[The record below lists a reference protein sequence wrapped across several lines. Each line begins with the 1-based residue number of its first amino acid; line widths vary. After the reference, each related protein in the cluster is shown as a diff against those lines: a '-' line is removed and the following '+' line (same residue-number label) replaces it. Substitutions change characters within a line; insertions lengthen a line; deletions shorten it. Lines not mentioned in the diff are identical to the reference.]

1 MREKINLQEL
11 TALLSDKAGITK
23 KEADAFLREFFGLM
37 TESLLEDKIVK
48 IRDLGTFK
56 LTDVEARESVDV
68 RTGERFLIAAHSKVS
83 FNPDKTLSEIINKPY
98 EQLEPEL
105 IEEDVP
111 IIEEDVPVDDVSEM
125 LPEFDESNE
134 SNESNEEDKPLE
146 NNNNNIESKEE
157 EKSEEK
163 FEEKLEEKSEEKSE
177 DDFPEE
183 KKRVI
188 EDYNEL
194 ADETIQKKRAKIKTV
209 VFTFLTVGILVGI
222 FYYLTRE
229 TGDTIHYPST
239 TYKNKA
245 PIGNE
250 TKNNPAKL
258 ISTDDTTIT
267 VNPEDTM
274 IPIKNTLLPGKK
286 RLTRV
291 ADRLTMIS
299 YEEYGDVVFW
309 IYIYDENKYLI
320 SKDNYVKAGIEI
332 TIPPPEKYDID
343 ANDPKS
349 LQKARDFARTYNE
362 KHPNPPLNPDN

>member
-37 TESLLEDKIVK
+37 TESLIEDKIVK

-83 FNPDKTLSEIINKPY
+83 FNPDNTLSELINKPY
-98 EQLEPEL
+98 EHLEPEL
-105 IEEDVP
+105 IEEG
-111 IIEEDVPVDDVSEM
+111 VSEM
-125 LPEFDESNE
+125 LPEFNE
-134 SNESNEEDKPLE
+134 SNKSNEEDKPLE
-146 NNNNNIESKEE
+146 NNIESKEE
-157 EKSEEK
+157 EKKE
-163 FEEKLEEKSEEKSE
+163 EEKS
-177 DDFPEE
+177 DDNFPEE
-183 KKRVI
+183 KKHVI
-188 EDYNEL
+188 EDYDEL
-194 ADETIQKKRAKIKTV
+194 AEETIQKKRKKIKTV
-209 VFTFLTVGILVGI
+209 VFTFLIVGALMGI

-229 TGDTIHYPST
+229 TGDAIHYTST
-239 TYKNKA
+239 TYNNKVA
-245 PIGNE
+245 AVNG
-250 TKNNPAKL
+250 TKDNPGKL
-258 ISTDDTTIT
+258 ISTDTTIT
-267 VNPEDTM
+267 VNPEDT
-274 IPIKNTLLPGKK
+274 IVPIKNTLVPGKK

-309 IYIYDENKYLI
+309 IYIYDENKNLI

-362 KHPNPPLNPDN
+362 KHPNPPSPSE

>member
-37 TESLLEDKIVK
+37 TESLIEDKIVK

-56 LTDVEARESVDV
+56 LTNVEARESVDV
-68 RTGERFLIAAHSKVS
+68 RTGERFLISAHSKVS
-83 FNPDKTLSEIINKPY
+83 FNPDNTLSELINKPY
-98 EQLEPEL
+98 EHLKPEL
-105 IEEDVP
+105 IEEGVP
-111 IIEEDVPVDDVSEM
+111 VDVPVDDVS
-125 LPEFDESNE
+125 
-134 SNESNEEDKPLE
+134 DKPLE
-146 NNNNNIESKEE
+146 NNPIENDIESKEEDIESKEE
-157 EKSEEK
+157 EE
-163 FEEKLEEKSEEKSE
+163 F
-177 DDFPEE
+177 DDNFPEE
-183 KKRVI
+183 KKHVI
-188 EDYNEL
+188 EDYDEL
-194 ADETIQKKRAKIKTV
+194 ADETIQKKRKKIKTV
-209 VFTFLTVGILVGI
+209 VFTFLTAGVLMGI
-222 FYYLTRE
+222 FYYFARE
-229 TGDTIHYPST
+229 TGDAIHYPST
-239 TYKNKA
+239 IYNNNKA
-245 PIGNE
+245 PAGNE
-250 TKNNPAKL
+250 TRNNPGKL
-258 ISTDDTTIT
+258 INIDTTVT
-267 VNPEDTM
+267 VNPKDT
-274 IPIKNTLLPGKK
+274 IVPIKNTLVPGKK

-362 KHPNPPLNPDN
+362 KHPNLPSPPE